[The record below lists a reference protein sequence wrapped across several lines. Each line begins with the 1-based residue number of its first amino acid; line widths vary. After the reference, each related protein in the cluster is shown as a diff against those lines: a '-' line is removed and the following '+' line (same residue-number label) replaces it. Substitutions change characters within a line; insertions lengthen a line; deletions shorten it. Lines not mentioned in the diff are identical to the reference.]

1 MIAGTGIDMVDVVR
15 IAEKLAKENGF
26 REKVFST
33 HEISF
38 CESKAKQA
46 EHYAGH
52 FAAKEA
58 FLKAIGRGLLLD
70 LDLTTIEVQHETS
83 GKPFLK
89 LTGVFD
95 AFMKEQQYAA
105 VHLSITHTSSMACA
119 MVILE
124 K

>member
-26 REKVFST
+26 REKVFSAQ
-33 HEISF
+33 EISF
-38 CESKAKQA
+38 CESNANKA

-89 LTGVFD
+89 LTGAFD
-95 AFMKEQQYAA
+95 SFMKEHQNVAI
-105 VHLSITHTSSMACA
+105 HLSITHTSFMACA